1 MCLHKYCTLRCV
13 LDGNRIRYDD
23 KPVSVCVCACVS
35 SCNQLCLPVLSF
47 APHCCPL
54 SRFPRDHPAQCVPS
68 SLPTQV
74 CPLRRP
80 PYLPSVFP
88 RPHLPR
94 ALCIPLGLSPS
105 LPLFRP
111 SPPPPLLLLRTSPTK
126 RKPVF
131 EVFFA
136 QAWHMSAMPEHLEFV
151 QLHKGTLYLC
161 SKILSPPERRGA
173 FALKYV
179 CVCVCCVL

>member
-1 MCLHKYCTLRCV
+1 MKCVVLVGVVVVVVVASSCSAMCLHKYCTLRCV

-94 ALCIPLGLSPS
+94 ALCIALGLP
-105 LPLFRP
+105 LPPFFVPR
-111 SPPPPLLLLRTSPTK
+111 PPPTSASENFSHQAQTCFRSLLCPSM
-126 RKPVF
+126 
-131 EVFFA
+131 A
-136 QAWHMSAMPEHLEFV
+136 
-151 QLHKGTLYLC
+151 
-161 SKILSPPERRGA
+161 
-173 FALKYV
+173 YV
-179 CVCVCCVL
+179 CNA